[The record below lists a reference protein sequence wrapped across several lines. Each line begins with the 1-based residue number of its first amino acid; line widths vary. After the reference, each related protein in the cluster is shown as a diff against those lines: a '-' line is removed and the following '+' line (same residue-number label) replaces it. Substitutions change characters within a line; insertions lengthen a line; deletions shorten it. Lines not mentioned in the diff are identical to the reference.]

1 MNTVISKDGT
11 KIVYDRSGSGEALIL
26 IYGALGYRS
35 FPLQQ
40 RLVELLSANF
50 SVISY
55 DRRGRGDSGDTQPY
69 AVEREIEDIEALI
82 DAAGGSAYV
91 YGVSSGA
98 ILALEAAERLSDK
111 IPKLALYEPPLIL
124 DGSRPPLPQDYVE
137 QLQAAIASGR
147 RDQALEIFMT
157 QALLIPAEYLAPMK
171 SSPMW
176 NDFLAVAH
184 TLAYDG
190 IISRD
195 VMAGKP
201 LPPGKWSRV
210 ASSTVII
217 TGELSESF
225 FHEAANKLAEQ
236 LPNGKCQT
244 LSGQGHDVAPDAV
257 APALVEFFLRQG

>member
-1 MNTVISKDGT
+1 
-11 KIVYDRSGSGEALIL
+11 L

-50 SVISY
+50 TVISY

-69 AVEREIEDIEALI
+69 AVEREIEDLEALI

-98 ILALEAAERLSDK
+98 ILALEAAERLSDS

-137 QLQAAIASGR
+137 QLNAAIASGR

-190 IISRD
+190 MVSRD

-210 ASSTVII
+210 ASSTVIM
-217 TGELSESF
+217 TGELSEPF
-225 FHEAANKLAEQ
+225 FHEAAKKLAEQ

-244 LSGQGHDVAPDAV
+244 LPGQGHDVAPDAV
-257 APALVEFFLRQG
+257 APALVEFFSRQG

>member
-1 MNTVISKDGT
+1 MNSVISKDGT
-11 KIVYDRSGSGEALIL
+11 EIVYDKSGSGEVLIL
-26 IYGALGYRS
+26 VAGALGYRS
-35 FPLQQ
+35 FHLQQ
-40 RLVELLSANF
+40 HLAELLSAHFTVVN
-50 SVISY
+50 Y

-69 AVEREIEDIEALI
+69 AVDREIEDIEALI
-82 DAAGGSAYV
+82 DAEGGSAYV

-98 ILALEAAERLSDK
+98 ILALEAAERLSGK

-137 QLQAAIASGR
+137 QLNAAISSGR

-190 IISRD
+190 MISRD

-210 ASSTVII
+210 SSTAVIM
-217 TGELSESF
+217 TGELSEPF
-225 FHEAANKLAEQ
+225 FHEAANMLADR

-244 LSGQGHDVAPDAV
+244 LSGQGHDVAPDAI
-257 APALVEFFLRQG
+257 APALAEFFKRQG

>member
-147 RDQALEIFMT
+147 RDRALEI
-157 QALLIPAEYLAPMK
+157 
-171 SSPMW
+171 
-176 NDFLAVAH
+176 
-184 TLAYDG
+184 
-190 IISRD
+190 
-195 VMAGKP
+195 
-201 LPPGKWSRV
+201 
-210 ASSTVII
+210 
-217 TGELSESF
+217 
-225 FHEAANKLAEQ
+225 
-236 LPNGKCQT
+236 
-244 LSGQGHDVAPDAV
+244 
-257 APALVEFFLRQG
+257 

>member
-1 MNTVISKDGT
+1 MSTVISEDGT
-11 KIVYDRSGSGEALIL
+11 KIVYDRLGSGRALIL
-26 IYGALGYRS
+26 TVGALGHRS

-40 RLVELLSANF
+40 RLAELLSAHFTVFN
-50 SVISY
+50 Y

-69 AVEREIEDIEALI
+69 AVDREIEDIEALI
-82 DAAGGSAYV
+82 VAAGGSAYL

-137 QLQAAIASGR
+137 QLNAAITSGR

-157 QALLIPAEYLAPMK
+157 QALMIPAEYLAPMK

-190 IISRD
+190 IVSRE

-201 LPPGKWSRV
+201 LPPGKWSRIS
-210 ASSTVII
+210 SSTLIM
-217 TGELSESF
+217 TGELSEPF
-225 FHEAANKLAEQ
+225 FHEAAKQLADR

-244 LSGQGHDVAPDAV
+244 LTGQGHDVAPDAIV
-257 APALVEFFLRQG
+257 PALVEFFLRQG

>member
-1 MNTVISKDGT
+1 MNSVISKDGT
-11 KIVYDRSGSGEALIL
+11 KIVFDRSGSGEALIL
-26 IYGALGYRS
+26 VAGALGYRS

-40 RLVELLSANF
+40 RLAELLSAHFTVFN
-50 SVISY
+50 Y

-69 AVEREIEDIEALI
+69 AVDREIEDIEALI
-82 DAAGGSAYV
+82 EAAGGRAYV

-98 ILALEAAERLSDK
+98 ILALEAAERLSDR
-111 IPKLALYEPPLIL
+111 IPRLALYEPPLIL

-137 QLQAAIASGR
+137 QLNAAIASGR

-176 NDFLAVAH
+176 NDFLSVAH

-190 IISRD
+190 MISRD
-195 VMAGKP
+195 VMAGRP

-210 ASSTVII
+210 ASAVEIL
-217 TGELSESF
+217 TGELSEPF
-225 FHEAANKLAEQ
+225 FHEAANQLAER
-236 LPNGKCQT
+236 LPNGTCRT
-244 LSGQGHDVAPDAV
+244 LQGQGHDVAPDAA
-257 APALVEFFLRQG
+257 APALVEFFSQQG